1 MATRRDQLHSYQFMT
16 QRVISAFVMRETD
29 PQQSPLRRGIGAV
42 FAGVMVTILVGAGF
56 GIYGIITN
64 VGGDRWKTDGAVV
77 IEKETG
83 ATFVYLRGMLHPALN
98 YTSAIL
104 AAGQPS
110 PQVQRVG
117 GRSLAGTPR
126 GVTVGIA
133 GAPDS
138 LPKPQH
144 RVGLPWTVC
153 ATPGADAS
161 GGAVSRVSLLV
172 AAAPSGG
179 RRLTDEGLLVE
190 ETVTASTYLVWHG
203 RRHLIQNP
211 RAVVPALFGAVRA
224 SPVGAAWLNSLP
236 AGGDIA
242 RIPVNGHGEPSP
254 AMPDR
259 RIGDVLIAQ
268 TGSGPQR
275 YLVLADGLAGIT
287 PVQEALLNAEFP
299 AEPTPVPVST
309 VTSAPVS
316 ARQLAPGDAGPPGS
330 TPALVAPAGEDGLC
344 AVTSDATAP
353 PAIWVGGTV
362 AGLDTATPTTGASPD
377 GVPLAD
383 RVLVPAGRVAT
394 VRAMTSPTATT
405 GPYYLISD
413 LGIRYAVPAAAVL
426 ETLGYPAQDA
436 IDVPA
441 ALVSRLPAGPT
452 LDPAAAALP
461 ATGPVGS

>member
-64 VGGDRWKTDGAVV
+64 IGGDRWKTDGAVV

-83 ATFVYLRGMLHPALN
+83 ATFVYLRGVLHPALN

-110 PQVQRVG
+110 PQVQRVSG
-117 GRSLAGTPR
+117 KSLAGTPR

-138 LPKPQH
+138 LPGPRQ

-153 ATPGADAS
+153 ATPGADAA
-161 GGAVSRVSLLV
+161 GATVSRVTLLV

-179 RRLTDEGLLVE
+179 RRLADEGLLVE
-190 ETVTASTYLVWHG
+190 DAATASNHLVWHG
-203 RRHLIQNP
+203 RRHLIQDP
-211 RAVVPALFGAVRA
+211 RAVVPALFGAVRPTPA
-224 SPVGAAWLNSLP
+224 GTAWLNSLP

-242 RIPVNGHGEPSP
+242 RIPFNGRGQPSP
-254 AMPDR
+254 AIPDR

-268 TGSGPQR
+268 TGSGPQH
-275 YLVLADGLAGIT
+275 YLVLADGLVGIT
-287 PVQEALLNAEFP
+287 PLQEALLNAEFP

-309 VTSAPVS
+309 VTSSPVS
-316 ARQLAPGDAGPPGS
+316 ARQLAADDAAPPRA
-330 TPALVAPAGEDGLC
+330 TPPLVTPSGADGLC
-344 AVTSDATAP
+344 AVTTDATAA
-353 PAIWVGGTV
+353 PAIWVGGTLT
-362 AGLDTATPTTGASPD
+362 GLDQATPTTGASPD

-383 RVLVPAGRVAT
+383 RVLVPPGRVST
-394 VRAMTSPTATT
+394 VRAMTSPTAPS
-405 GPYYLISD
+405 GPYYLVTD
-413 LGIRYAVPAAAVL
+413 LGIRYAVPAAEVL
-426 ETLGYPAQDA
+426 RTLGYPAQDA
-436 IDVPA
+436 VDVPA
-441 ALVSRLPAGPT
+441 ALIGRLPAGPA
-452 LDPAAAALP
+452 LDPRAATLP
-461 ATGPVGS
+461 AADLPGG